1 MRVLS
6 SNPNVMLIYHF
17 DFFSYIM
24 VYTRIYMV
32 YLSIYQYKPISH
44 DCIGIYWYIPVCT
57 MFVSVHNVIFWYVPS
72 LSQYIQVCTWFVL
85 QLTGLGYYLVHR
97 GSLH

>member
-24 VYTRIYMV
+24 VYTSIYRV

-44 DCIGIYWYIPVCT
+44 DCIGISWYIPVCT
-57 MFVSVHNVIFWYVPS
+57 KFVSVHTSMYLFCLATHWS
-72 LSQYIQVCTWFVL
+72 LVDLTIQEYSV
-85 QLTGLGYYLVHR
+85 VHR
-97 GSLH
+97 GSSL